1 MATSKVPSPRTFRN
15 SHKAPDRHRRAY
27 ERAGQIWP
35 EDLGKHLRRAA
46 SLEAAGKAAERRTE
60 A

>member
-15 SHKAPDRHRRAY
+15 SHKDPNRHRRAY

-46 SLEAAGKAAERRTE
+46 ASEAAEKAVERPRV